1 MATSRVEISSQLAAD
16 VGSATNVRQNTQKV
30 RAASRT
36 NQALLY
42 IAENFD
48 SLQREVD
55 VLKKALRQP
64 PSTER
69 IEIASADI
77 LDLIVG
83 GRTGPGQLEVLSG
96 PPSYARVGWI
106 GTENSGVTVNLT
118 SAVGGSF
125 TTATDHDLQPGDI
138 FYVIGN
144 TSVNHLGWHE
154 VATAPTP
161 TTLTTVVAPTGSGT
175 GGTVEKVFAGGHFRS
190 IYLGGADASLSPLYS
205 TPQGELRIGKNGSI
219 SLRDSFDVEKG
230 YIGATTPEAAKSV
243 SGTADNGSGEVQ
255 LTVTAHGFE
264 SGDTVIAGDAGYA
277 VTVIDANTI
286 DLIGSIFG
294 IFTPVASV
302 SRYFAG
308 IWDEQ
313 HASGGTGYE
322 DAPFRVKADGS
333 VRIGDPALPHF
344 EVAADGSIL
353 IGETAGPRIEI
364 DGATG
369 DMDVTDAVITL
380 TKNGIITTIGNE
392 PDTSTTG
399 FAGVTVYD
407 EVDDDGIEILKDSLY
422 FIQSGGV
429 TSRIEPNGSGDG
441 HNLILAGPG
450 GSGIF
455 TNQGLLLLSNQV
467 ELRADP
473 AELRFY
479 GNLVVDDDRNGFFN
493 ELTLAVD
500 LSIPNGGTGASDA
513 ATALANLGGTTLAAV
528 QAWVIAQG
536 FLTQAQADLLYS
548 QLGHTHTL
556 SINAVGSHT
565 HGGVVAADGGHSHT
579 GSVT

>member
-1 MATSRVEISSQLAAD
+1 MATSRVEISSQLAAET
-16 VGSATNVRQNTQKV
+16 GSATNVRQNTQKV
-30 RAASRT
+30 RAASRA
-36 NQALLY
+36 NQTFLY
-42 IAENFD
+42 IAESFD
-48 SLQREVD
+48 NLQREVD
-55 VLKKALRQP
+55 VLKKALRRA
-64 PSTER
+64 PSIGR
-69 IEIASADI
+69 IQIAGADI

-83 GRTGPGQLEVLSG
+83 GPDGPGQLEVLSG

-118 SAVGGSF
+118 SAIGGAF
-125 TTATDHDLQPGDI
+125 TTAAAHGLQSGDI

-144 TSVNHLGWHE
+144 TSTNHLGWHE

-205 TPQGELRIGKNGSI
+205 TPQGELRIGKSGSI

-230 YIGATTPEAAKSV
+230 YIGVTTPEAAKSV
-243 SGTADNGSGEVQ
+243 SGTADNGSGEVR

-264 SGDTVIAGDAGYA
+264 SGDTVIAGNAGYA

-286 DLIGSIFG
+286 DLIGSVFATL
-294 IFTPVASV
+294 TPVASV

-313 HASGGTGYE
+313 HASGGAGYE

-353 IGETAGPRIEI
+353 IGETAGPRVEI

-369 DMDVTDAVITL
+369 DMDITDAVITL
-380 TKNGIITTIGNE
+380 EKNGIITTIGNN
-392 PDTSTTG
+392 PDTSATG
-399 FAGVTVYD
+399 FAGLTIYD
-407 EVDDDGIEILKDSLY
+407 DTDDDGIEITKDAIY
-422 FIQSGGV
+422 IVKAGGV
-429 TSRIEPNGSGDG
+429 SSRLDATTTEHQLVLSGS
-441 HNLILAGPG
+441 G
-450 GSGIF
+450 GSGIYAHNALALL
-455 TNQGLLLLSNQV
+455 TNQVILAAG
-467 ELRADP
+467 P
-473 AELRFY
+473 AELSFN
-479 GNLVVDDDRNGFFN
+479 GTTVIDGSRNGFFAA
-493 ELTLAVD
+493 LTLATD
-500 LSIPNGGTGASDA
+500 LAITEGGTGASDP

-528 QAWVIAQG
+528 QAWVNAQG

-548 QLGHTHTL
+548 ALGHTHAL

-579 GSVT
+579 GTAI